1 MPILDPQSE
10 TQATQWSLIS
20 RARSDSPEAF
30 EALELLAQKYR
41 DPIRDYIRALGR
53 HDEAEDLTQE
63 FFARKMLRESFL
75 QSVHRG
81 KGSFRVFLKLCVKR
95 FLIDHHRRRRLPG
108 EGEGAVSIDADVN
121 PDGSERTLALD
132 SLEPAADR
140 AMDQAWAR
148 VVIERARER
157 LETEFK
163 RAGKVE
169 LGREFLREVEEDPEA
184 VPHREIGERCGLSAG
199 AVRTSFYRFRLRFQH
214 LILEELSAS
223 VSDAA
228 DLEEEKRVLQD
239 AFSRGTT
246 SMLPKAG

>member
-1 MPILDPQSE
+1 MAILDPQSE

-30 EALELLAQKYR
+30 EALEALAQKYR
-41 DPIRDYIRALGR
+41 NPIRDYIRALGR
-53 HDEAEDLTQE
+53 HEEAEDLTQE
-63 FFARKMLRESFL
+63 FFAKKMLRESFL
-75 QSVHRG
+75 HSVHRG
-81 KGSFRVFLKLCVKR
+81 RGSFRVFLKLCVKR
-95 FLIDHHRRRRLPG
+95 FLIDHHRRRRVPG
-108 EGEGAVSIDADVN
+108 EGEAAVPID
-121 PDGSERTLALD
+121 PGTDGDDRPLALD

-157 LETEFK
+157 LEMEFK

-184 VPHREIGERCGLSAG
+184 VPHREIGDRCGLSAG

-239 AFSRGTT
+239 AFARRGVGGF
-246 SMLPKAG
+246 PQVA